1 MTSSTAEAPVFCAK
15 KCLVPRFWTHC
26 QETGARSDGERDEDD
41 WVVGEPAREWWLF
54 LPSFYLEVWDLGG
67 LSDGIP
73 GFLKRT
79 ACPTIGMLRS
89 GQTPLRNSAW
99 MGCKECTYIQIFFVR
114 RPKPSQKG
122 KFKLGGPWH
131 VVPKGQNAVVR
142 FPARFP
148 WRGGVIYRVSLPID
162 GRSLGCKMGSAW
174 FNSSQEIEFW
184 VIWIQK
190 LFRI

>member
-1 MTSSTAEAPVFCAK
+1 MSGATVLNALPGDRCSIWWWARWRWLSGWRAGPRVVV
-15 KCLVPRFWTHC
+15 VPPIILF
-26 QETGARSDGERDEDD
+26 RSLRPGRI
-41 WVVGEPAREWWLF
+41 VR
-54 LPSFYLEVWDLGG
+54 WDSGIPQKDG
-67 LSDGIP
+67 LSNHWNVEERANPPAD
-73 GFLKRT
+73 
-79 ACPTIGMLRS
+79 
-89 GQTPLRNSAW
+89 SAW

-174 FNSSQEIEFW
+174 FNSSPEIEFW

>member
-1 MTSSTAEAPVFCAK
+1 MVSEMKMIEWLASRPESGGCSSHHF
-15 KCLVPRFWTHC
+15 F
-26 QETGARSDGERDEDD
+26 S
-41 WVVGEPAREWWLF
+41 
-54 LPSFYLEVWDLGG
+54 EVWDLGG
-67 LSDGIP
+67 LSHGIP
-73 GFLKRT
+73 QKDGLSNHWNVEIVEER
-79 ACPTIGMLRS
+79 ANP
-89 GQTPLRNSAW
+89 PADSAW

>member
-1 MTSSTAEAPVFCAK
+1 MSGATVLNALPGDRCSIWWWARWRWLSGWRAGRRVVVVPPIIFFK
-15 KCLVPRFWTHC
+15 KFETWEDC
-26 QETGARSDGERDEDD
+26 QMGFRD
-41 WVVGEPAREWWLF
+41 WF
-54 LPSFYLEVWDLGG
+54 
-67 LSDGIP
+67 
-73 GFLKRT
+73 KRT

-162 GRSLGCKMGSAW
+162 GRSLGCKRGSAW